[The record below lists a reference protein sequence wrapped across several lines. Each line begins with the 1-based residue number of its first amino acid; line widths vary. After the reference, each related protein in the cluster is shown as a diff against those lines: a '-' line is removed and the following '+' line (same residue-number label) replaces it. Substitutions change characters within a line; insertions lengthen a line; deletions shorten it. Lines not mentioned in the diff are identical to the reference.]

1 MRRPL
6 PRKSNGIDKAME
18 AIWEAAGINKV
29 THMKLPR
36 RRKIG

>member
-1 MRRPL
+1 
-6 PRKSNGIDKAME
+6 ME